1 MTASTD
7 TQPLPSIVS
16 ESEWRAARQALLA
29 REKDLTHAR
38 DALAAERRRLPM
50 VRVEKEYVFL
60 GPEGNVSLRDLF
72 AGRRQLLLYHFMFAP
87 GVHGW
92 PAAGCPGCSM
102 FVDNIGQFTP
112 VHLQARDISLALVS
126 RAPLANI
133 QAYRQRMSWPHRWV
147 SSEGNTFNVDY
158 GLTTQEGE
166 GHGLSV
172 LLRDGAEIFRTYF
185 TSARGSEGLG
195 NVWGFLDATPFGR
208 QETWE
213 DSPPGWPQ
221 TPPYQWWRRHDEYG
235 SGPISRG

>member
-50 VRVEKEYVFL
+50 ARVEKEYVFL

-172 LLRDGAEIFRTYF
+172 LLLDGAEIFRTYF
-185 TSARGSEGLG
+185 TSARGSEGPG